1 MKYIFDWNEGTNE
14 VIFTPSELFNKGGKK
29 YTLSRISVVEFV
41 LKSDT
46 EEIHSTL
53 NGCIQHL
60 AEGMDTN
67 DLIDLSSFLYT
78 WGMYT
83 GVKG

>member
-1 MKYIFDWNEGTNE
+1 MKYIFEWQEGTNE
-14 VIFTPSELFNKGGKK
+14 IVFTPSELFNKNGKK
-29 YTLSRISVVEFV
+29 YTLSKISIVEFV

-53 NGCIQHL
+53 GGCVQHL
-60 AEGMDTN
+60 AEEMDTR
-67 DLIDLSSFLYT
+67 DLIDLASFLYN

-83 GVKG
+83 GIRQ